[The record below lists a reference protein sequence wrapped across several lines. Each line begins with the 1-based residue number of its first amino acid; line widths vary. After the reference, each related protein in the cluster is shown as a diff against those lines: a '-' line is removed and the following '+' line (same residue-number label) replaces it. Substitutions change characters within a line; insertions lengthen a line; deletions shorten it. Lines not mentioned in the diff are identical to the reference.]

1 MKKHTL
7 RKLLSTIIAAA
18 MLLALLPN
26 AFIPASAA
34 EYDLLVAGVKV
45 TDANKSDILGDGAFS
60 YSDELNRLTVRGD
73 CTSSEDIVES
83 DMPGLEVYIAEDVT
97 LRSDEAVFDFNY
109 SAVITGPGKLTA
121 IAGEIYVAISVYNT
135 TTDATLIIKDA
146 WIDVTGRWGINGGY
160 NSSNNERLIIQN
172 SYVHACN
179 ADGFACPIG
188 DFRNGIYLSYCTI
201 TLPEDGN
208 VAFGYNGLY
217 RILDSN
223 GYNITEVTIEPS
235 DDPGTLPSDMLP
247 EPTAFYD
254 LIVAGVGVN
263 DANESDILGN
273 GVFSYDPGANE
284 LTIHKDFSY
293 DKDNLIDNEIKNLRI
308 NAFRNVTLTT
318 PGVVIHTTKDL
329 TIKGEGMLTM
339 KSAVSSCVY
348 AERGATVTLDTA
360 RVNVGGS
367 KYGLR
372 GTDTSTNE
380 KVVIKDSFLDGL
392 TNNGSVTGFR
402 GGVNYSGCEILSPSN
417 PHIENGAI
425 TTGQNKPANWVTIA
439 FEYDLWIAGF
449 RVNNGNAPD
458 VMGDGVF
465 EYYDRTKTL
474 FIKGDFDY
482 TYVNEGDDEKGALI
496 LDKLKDLTVY
506 VAEESELRSNSDVIR
521 VVTYGENV
529 SYQGAA
535 TLTIEGPGKLRMR
548 SHYNCINL
556 RYDALLT
563 LDHADVDMYSSADSC
578 IWDYYSHEG
587 KLVIDESTLHA
598 RGYHGAIACINEV
611 ELIDCEV
618 VDPPLAKFKDGA
630 FRYRDEIVEELTI
643 RPMIRYG
650 VTVAGV
656 EVTSLNANNVLG
668 DYSVSYTPV
677 LNELMLHKD
686 ITYSDG
692 SVIDNENQGL
702 TIYVG
707 ADVTL
712 RGGSSYPTIQTSA
725 DLTVTG
731 SGKLTLARGLA
742 GVLVT
747 GGAALTLSA
756 VDLTVKD
763 GRYGIWGGSGDGDNV
778 DFRYSRVV
786 ITSSYSAVS
795 GFGSVTL
802 NGCQIDAPSG
812 GRVQGG
818 SIVDRDGGLAA
829 NVTIFARFKLWIG
842 GIQITSD
849 NFNRVFEMTN
859 KVMSYDPSSNTLAIY
874 GGSLDYA
881 SNVDAI
887 RTEQP
892 GLTIYVEKYTTIN
905 GGDAGLGIGADTTIT
920 GRGTLEL
927 NPGGSTVAVAVRNG
941 ATLTLDKASL
951 TVSAAN
957 ASVGIDAVHDETLVV
972 RDSRLYVKA
981 KSYGILNFD
990 SIVLD
995 RSELVTP
1002 SDGCIENGS
1011 VFTNSDCTAYA
1022 TYVYFEPQG
1031 YNVWVSGTRINTF
1044 NASDVFLD
1052 GTVRFYDK
1060 GEYVPTELDLEY
1072 GYDEISFRYTRV
1084 LVLDNYKAKDMYY
1097 REDDTRSA
1105 QLYIDD
1111 DIFVVLKGENTF
1123 TNGTYGNYLY
1133 DGDACHGV
1141 YIGQDYVHFIG
1152 DGSLETYAGWCD
1164 RDGLYGEGASVYFCE
1179 EVKVTLKGKYGLH
1192 QIFNYD
1198 TPYVTVEDNAKLTCV
1213 GLGTD
1218 NADYPALDC
1227 AGVEIYNHG
1236 ELICKTDGWGDAMD
1250 TWGSGYAEFPNDYYD
1265 ILILKKGEF
1274 ASGSNWN
1281 GEYTEPYK
1289 PEKGINVKDG
1299 VWGTDCHYIRIKG
1312 KTVLATSAWFNN
1324 STYTVTPEKND
1335 ITIIFGLG
1343 PVGAADIDYS
1353 DIEWECSDNSVIM
1366 VMPTGKNRAVVT
1378 GFLNGTATVTI
1389 TAKGGAT
1396 ASCTVVASGFGFY
1409 SPMKGD
1415 FDGDGEITVADA
1427 LAALRIAAKLAE
1439 ETYESIII
1447 GDIDYDETITV
1458 SDALAIL
1465 RVAAKL
1471 ASPDSLN
1478 PVPNIR

>member
-7 RKLLSTIIAAA
+7 RKLMSTIIAVA

-34 EYDLLVAGVKV
+34 EYGLIVDEVKV

-60 YSDELNRLTVRGD
+60 YS
-73 CTSSEDIVES
+73 
-83 DMPGLEVYIAEDVT
+83 A
-97 LRSDEAVFDFNY
+97 
-109 SAVITGPGKLTA
+109 
-121 IAGEIYVAISVYNT
+121 
-135 TTDATLIIKDA
+135 
-146 WIDVTGRWGINGGY
+146 
-160 NSSNNERLIIQN
+160 
-172 SYVHACN
+172 
-179 ADGFACPIG
+179 
-188 DFRNGIYLSYCTI
+188 
-201 TLPEDGN
+201 
-208 VAFGYNGLY
+208 
-217 RILDSN
+217 
-223 GYNITEVTIEPS
+223 
-235 DDPGTLPSDMLP
+235 

-254 LIVAGVGVN
+254 LIVAGVGVS
-263 DANESDILGN
+263 DVNEGDILGD
-273 GVFSYDPGANE
+273 GVFSYNPTRNE
-284 LTIHKDFSY
+284 LTIYGDFSY
-293 DKDNLIDNEIKNLRI
+293 DKDNLIDNEIKGLRI

-318 PGVVIHTTKDL
+318 PGVVIHTTEDI

-348 AERGATVTLDTA
+348 AEQGATVTLDTA
-360 RVNVGGS
+360 RVNVDGS

-372 GTDTSTNE
+372 GTDSPSNE
-380 KVVIKDSFLDGL
+380 KVVIKDSFLDGS

-402 GGVNYSGCEILSPSN
+402 GGVSYSGCEILSPGVT
-417 PHIENGAI
+417 HIENGAI
-425 TTGQNKPANWVTIA
+425 TTGQNKPAEWVTIA

-465 EYYDRTKTL
+465 EYYDSTKTL

-506 VAEESELRSNSDVIR
+506 VSEESELRSNSDIIR
-521 VVTYGENV
+521 VVTYGENI

-535 TLTIEGPGKLRMR
+535 TLTIEGPGKLWMR
-548 SHYNCINL
+548 SRYNCINL
-556 RYDALLT
+556 TYDALLT
-563 LDHADVDMYSSADSC
+563 LDHADVDMYSSAASC

-618 VDPPLAKFKDGA
+618 VDPPFAKFEDSA

-656 EVTSLNANNVLG
+656 EVTSLNASNVLG
-668 DYSVSYTPV
+668 DYSVSYAPV
-677 LNELMLHKD
+677 LNQLILRKD
-686 ITYSDG
+686 IDYSG
-692 SVIDNENQGL
+692 ELIVNENPGL

-712 RGGSSYPTIQTSA
+712 RGGSSDATIRTSA

-756 VDLTVKD
+756 ADVTVRD
-763 GRYGIWGGSGDGDNV
+763 GRYGFWGDSGEGDNI

-786 ITSSYSAVS
+786 ITSSYAAVS
-795 GFGSVTL
+795 GFDSVTL
-802 NGCQIDAPSG
+802 NGCEIDQPVG
-812 GRVQGG
+812 GTVQGG

-842 GIQITSD
+842 GTQITSD
-849 NFNRVFEMTN
+849 NVNSVFEMTN
-859 KVMSYDPSSNTLAIY
+859 KVMYYDPSSNTLSIM
-874 GGSLDYA
+874 GGSLNCA
-881 SNVDAI
+881 SGVDAI

-892 GLTIYVEKYTTIN
+892 GLTIYVEKYTTVN
-905 GGDAGLGIGADTTIT
+905 GGGVGLGIGADTTVT

-927 NPGGSTVAVAVRNG
+927 NPGGVTAAVAVRDG

-957 ASVGIDAVHDETLVV
+957 ASVGIDAANDETLVI
-972 RDSRLYVKA
+972 RDSRLNVRA

-1002 SDGCIENGS
+1002 SDGFIANGS
-1011 VFTNSDCTAYA
+1011 IFTNSDCTAYA
-1022 TYVYFEPQG
+1022 NYVYFEPQG

-1072 GYDEISFRYTRV
+1072 GFDEISFRYTRV

-1097 REDDTRSA
+1097 HEDDTRSA

-1111 DIFVVLKGENTF
+1111 DIIVVLKGENTF

-1179 EVKVTLKGKYGLH
+1179 EVEVTLKGKYGLH

-1198 TPYVTVEDNAKLTCV
+1198 TPYVTVEDNAKLTCI

-1227 AGVEIYNHG
+1227 AGVDIYNHG
-1236 ELICKTDGWGDAMD
+1236 ELICETYGWGEAMD

-1274 ASGSNWN
+1274 APGSNWN

-1299 VWGTDCHYIRIKG
+1299 VWGTDCHYVRIKG

-1343 PVGAADIDYS
+1343 PADAADIDYS
-1353 DIEWECSDNSVIM
+1353 GVEWECSDNSVIM

-1378 GFLNGTATVTI
+1378 GFSNGTATVTI

-1396 ASCTVVASGFGFY
+1396 ASCTVVASGFG
-1409 SPMKGD
+1409 SSQVMKGD
-1415 FDGDGEITVADA
+1415 FDGDGKITVADA

-1447 GDIDYDETITV
+1447 GDIDGDGHITV
-1458 SDALAIL
+1458 SDALSIL

-1471 ASPDSLN
+1471 APASSLDAHGG
-1478 PVPNIR
+1478 PY